1 MVLEKESFPVRGPQW
16 ARNVPGE
23 ALSSTGRWC
32 SWGALHGPS
41 AQLLPTRPHHLLLLW
56 PCPPPPC
63 PCPQVAQPGE
73 LHCAAGSGSPLA
85 RPPGCQGNVTNAAR
99 ALNTCQDAARAGR
112 RRQNFQTIGCA
123 VPCPTRCLPQHH
135 MAAASRTSPEREFPW
150 EKKTR
155 RLRYMSLGPAAL
167 CLWLSSDFRL
177 ACLAWLRAPREM
189 LSVCSVCARLSSVG
203 ARDGSRQVTRC
214 SGRGHSQICFP
225 GRVHPRDTSR
235 GNACLRACWRCR

>member
-1 MVLEKESFPVRGPQW
+1 MGPLHSSSPHVPVTCFFSGPVRPLP
-16 ARNVPGE
+16 ARVPK
-23 ALSSTGRWC
+23 S
-32 SWGALHGPS
+32 PS
-41 AQLLPTRPHHLLLLW
+41 QESCIVLLAVG
-56 PCPPPPC
+56 PPP
-63 PCPQVAQPGE
+63 
-73 LHCAAGSGSPLA
+73 A

-112 RRQNFQTIGCA
+112 QRQNFQTIGRA

-135 MAAASRTSPEREFPW
+135 MAAASRTSPECEFPW

-189 LSVCSVCARLSSVG
+189 LSVCSVCAWLSSVG
-203 ARDGSRQVTRC
+203 AWDGSRQVTRC
-214 SGRGHSQICFP
+214 SGCGHSQICFP
-225 GRVHPRDTSR
+225 GCERPRDMSR
-235 GNACLRACWRCR
+235 GNACLRAC